1 MVEGV
6 TRRNALGVHRGY
18 AGYPTAVPAKNR
30 ITCDITFEATTAAS
44 LALQVAAAGDP
55 DDGRTETLD
64 LVSNGSQAGA
74 TVVPALAGGRE
85 HVVTVLRGPLTV
97 RYEATLAEP
106 ATRTPKGVSDRARND
121 ALRPSRYCPSDRL
134 EGFARSHFG
143 GITTNL
149 DRVRAICDYV
159 HTHIV
164 YMPGTSGPVTDAV
177 DTLLA
182 GAGVCRDF
190 AHLAAAL
197 CRAVQVPARVAA
209 VYAPGLSPM
218 DFHVV
223 VETEIDG
230 SWWVWDPTRL
240 APRQSLVRVANS
252 REGVNIAFST
262 VLSGHVELLDMTV
275 SAVAAGELPTDDHA
289 HLTSLV

>member
-1 MVEGV
+1 MPVESPV
-6 TRRNALGVHRGY
+6 QT
-18 AGYPTAVPAKNR
+18 TAVHA
-30 ITCDITFEATTAAS
+30 TLTFEATTAAS
-44 LALQVAAAGDP
+44 VALQVTAAGDP
-55 DDGRTETLD
+55 DDGRRETLD
-64 LVSNGSQAGA
+64 LLSNGMPAGA

-106 ATRTPKGVSDRARND
+106 TTRTPEEVSDRARSD

-159 HTHIV
+159 HEHIV

-190 AHLAAAL
+190 AHVAAAL

-218 DFHVV
+218 DFHMV

-240 APRQSLVRVANS
+240 APRQSLVRVATG
-252 REGVNIAFST
+252 RDAADIAFST
-262 VLSGHVELLDMTV
+262 VLSGHVELVDVTV
-275 SAVAAGELPTDDHA
+275 GAVAAGDLPTDDHTR
-289 HLTSLV
+289 LMTLV